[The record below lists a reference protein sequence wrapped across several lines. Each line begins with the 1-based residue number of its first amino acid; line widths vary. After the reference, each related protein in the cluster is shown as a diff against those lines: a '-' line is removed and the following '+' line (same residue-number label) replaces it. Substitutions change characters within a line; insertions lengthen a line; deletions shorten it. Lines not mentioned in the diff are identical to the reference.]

1 VTKQTQVRP
10 RQQTVVIAATL
21 IGPLLVAGCQS
32 HQHRAQARTGQTAT
46 VPTVAAAATTSRGA
60 TTTTARAAG
69 TPQCAFYGVTVA
81 LALLLQHDQQLPPI
95 AKLRPAWA
103 ELDAEA
109 HNANRLFTPP
119 PASLRPVAPGYR
131 LLLGSI
137 DSAAAALQRGDIQAF
152 RGLLNHSSKN
162 LKSLSVS
169 AKRAHLKCT
178 VRSADG
184 STLTFGG

>member
-1 VTKQTQVRP
+1 VTKRTQIRP
-10 RQQTVVIAATL
+10 RQQTVFIAAAL
-21 IGPLLVAGCQS
+21 IWPLLVVGCQS
-32 HQHRAQARTGQTAT
+32 HHHRAQATTGQTAT
-46 VPTVAAAATTSRGA
+46 AAATAPTSRGA
-60 TTTTARAAG
+60 TTTASRAPG

-81 LALLLQHDQQLPPI
+81 LALLLQHDRQLPPL

-103 ELDAEA
+103 KLDAEA

-119 PASLRPVAPGYR
+119 PVSLGPVAPGYR

-137 DSAAAALQRGDIQAF
+137 DSAAAALARGDIQAF
-152 RGLLNHSSKN
+152 RGLLSHSRKN
-162 LKSLSVS
+162 LKSLSES
-169 AKRAHLKCT
+169 ARRAHLKCI